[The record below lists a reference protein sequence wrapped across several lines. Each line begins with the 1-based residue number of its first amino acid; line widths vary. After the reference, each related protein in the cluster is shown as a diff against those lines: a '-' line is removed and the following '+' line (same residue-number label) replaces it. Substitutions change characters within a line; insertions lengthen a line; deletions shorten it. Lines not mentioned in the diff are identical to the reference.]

1 MVVILIKWRWPINWI
16 SFLWVKFSTV
26 TKLWSL
32 KLVSSVN
39 SFVAWRLLFTW
50 LSLVHTKL
58 LPVYVCRSLIIMGKH
73 CAPTDQLT
81 KQMAGEETH
90 YDRLEYVVPID
101 QTIDSCSTIWS
112 ALVTISLHCWLHYT
126 HTRSIDVIIPSSS
139 LLQGVLW
146 PERLEF
152 HWLLHMCTEL
162 KWSRFTSKSYE
173 SWTQHLAASEYSH
186 KVYF

>member
-50 LSLVHTKL
+50 LSLVHTHETTPSLCLSVTDNNGEALCPHRSAHKTNGRRRNPL
-58 LPVYVCRSLIIMGKH
+58 RSIGVCSTYRSN
-73 CAPTDQLT
+73 
-81 KQMAGEETH
+81 
-90 YDRLEYVVPID
+90 DRLVFYYLIS
-101 QTIDSCSTIWS
+101 SCNYLF
-112 ALVTISLHCWLHYT
+112 ALLAALDT

-152 HWLLHMCTEL
+152 HWLLHMCSLSDRDSQVNPMNHGHNT
-162 KWSRFTSKSYE
+162 
-173 SWTQHLAASEYSH
+173 
-186 KVYF
+186 